1 MLVSVYT
8 TTPVTRRSDSTTFE
22 NKAFFIGG
30 FAC

>member
-1 MLVSVYT
+1 MLISVYT
-8 TTPVTRRSDSTTFE
+8 ITPVTRRSESTTLE